1 MSIKNCTSMPPV
13 HTNGFVG
20 VYFYVTYT
28 YVYLRHTFRMYNM
41 NVTAHDICSKDIVL
55 LLYMCKRAFMY
66 VSYACVYDCMN
77 VCKQVSAYVR

>member
-1 MSIKNCTSMPPV
+1 
-13 HTNGFVG
+13 
-20 VYFYVTYT
+20 
-28 YVYLRHTFRMYNM
+28 MYNM
-41 NVTAHDICSKDIVL
+41 NVTAHDICSKDSVL